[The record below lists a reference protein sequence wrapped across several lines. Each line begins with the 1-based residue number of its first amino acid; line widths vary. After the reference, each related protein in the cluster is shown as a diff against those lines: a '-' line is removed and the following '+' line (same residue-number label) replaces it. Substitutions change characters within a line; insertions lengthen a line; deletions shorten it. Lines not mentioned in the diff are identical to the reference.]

1 MEFWVYGIVFLLCSA
16 VLLLKPE
23 LVYKLTER
31 WKCYSSDEPSTLY
44 LFSARFS
51 GVIMSILG
59 VGSLIVFFMN

>member
-1 MEFWVYGIVFLLCSA
+1 MEFLVYGIVFLLCSA

-31 WKCYSSDEPSTLY
+31 WKCYSSDEPSTPY
-44 LFSARFS
+44 LFSARFG

-59 VGSLIVFFMN
+59 AGSLIVFFMN